1 MLFWSC
7 ILCLLLTFEIK
18 LTPPT
23 PAPPVPALSAMETI
37 ILLTFFG
44 LIIRL
49 TWVVTVI
56 NGRTASVVLVD
67 QYTESI
73 LLKVPQ
79 ILWMSAFLYIA
90 LV

>member
-1 MLFWSC
+1 
-7 ILCLLLTFEIK
+7 
-18 LTPPT
+18 
-23 PAPPVPALSAMETI
+23 METI

-49 TWVVTVI
+49 TWVVAIV

-79 ILWMSAFLYIA
+79 ILWMSAFLYTA
-90 LV
+90 LVWR